1 MYSHHGEEIFCV
13 QPFLGPLLFD
23 NTDSDARDHCA
34 NERSMVTDF
43 LILLGPIPFAIISII
58 YHRYARN
65 LPDC

>member
-34 NERSMVTDF
+34 NERSTVTDF